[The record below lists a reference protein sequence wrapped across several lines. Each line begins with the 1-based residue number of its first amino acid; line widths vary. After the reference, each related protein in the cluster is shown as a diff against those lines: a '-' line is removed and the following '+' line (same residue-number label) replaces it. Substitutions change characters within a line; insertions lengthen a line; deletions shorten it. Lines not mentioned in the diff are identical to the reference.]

1 VPHPVSEPRNGKVH
15 HHQVVVQWGDTD
27 PAKIVFYPHFF
38 AWFDESTRGLFDS
51 AGLDWDMLMDRY
63 GIVGVPLVT
72 ASATFRRP
80 AVFRDTLT
88 IESSIT
94 RWNDTT
100 FVVTH
105 HILRATTLIAEG
117 TETRVWATPHPDDPK
132 RLRPTP
138 IPPEIIA
145 AFTTEEA

>member
-1 VPHPVSEPRNGKVH
+1 MPQNHNHDGRVH
-15 HHQVVVQWGDTD
+15 RHRVVVQWGDTD
-27 PAKIVFYPHFF
+27 PAKIVFYPNYF

-51 AGLDWDMLMDRY
+51 AGLDWDLLMDRY
-63 GIVGVPLVT
+63 GVVGVPLVT

-80 AVFRDTLT
+80 AVFRDSLT
-88 IESSIT
+88 VESSISG
-94 RWNDTT
+94 WNDTT

-105 HILRATTLIAEG
+105 HVLRDHTLIAEG

-138 IPPEIIA
+138 IPPEIVA
-145 AFTTEEA
+145 AFTVDGA